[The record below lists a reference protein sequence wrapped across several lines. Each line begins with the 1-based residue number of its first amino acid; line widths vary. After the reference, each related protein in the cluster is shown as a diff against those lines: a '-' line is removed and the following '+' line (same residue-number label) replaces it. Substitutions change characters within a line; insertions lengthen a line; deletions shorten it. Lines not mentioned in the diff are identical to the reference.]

1 MPSQGVIHPTSK
13 QRHAG
18 AGELLCIGWSFNKP
32 HAHFFRV
39 DRDGWL
45 QVDVPIDLPEP
56 VFMHDMAFTKASLT
70 ASLFR

>member
-1 MPSQGVIHPTSK
+1 M
-13 QRHAG
+13 
-18 AGELLCIGWSFNKP
+18 LCIGWSFNKP